1 MEKTR
6 EKVINVFLS
15 AVILIIQGT
24 RNINL
29 GLCQHTE
36 QAAHPIPFSVQQTL
50 IRFCFCVE
58 RPQIYGDY
66 GMTGFETNDIEYH
79 AESEM

>member
-15 AVILIIQGT
+15 AEILIIQGN

-29 GLCQHTE
+29 GLCQQTKKPSP
-36 QAAHPIPFSVQQTL
+36 ASVQQTL
-50 IRFCFCVE
+50 MRFSFWLK

-66 GMTGFETNDIEYH
+66 EMTGFETNDIEYH

>member
-1 MEKTR
+1 M
-6 EKVINVFLS
+6 
-15 AVILIIQGT
+15 ILIIEGT

-29 GLCQHTE
+29 GWCQHTK
-36 QAAHPIPFSVQQTL
+36 QAQRIPSSSSVQQTL
-50 IRFCFCVE
+50 IRFSFCVE

-66 GMTGFETNDIEYH
+66 EMTGFETNDIEYH